1 MNKQTIKDSIMMV
14 LFLLAIM
21 FAIGTIERLMP
32 DDISTNQKAE
42 VHTNSS
48 R

>member
-1 MNKQTIKDSIMMV
+1 MDKQTIKDSIA
-14 LFLLAIM
+14 FLLVM
-21 FAIGTIERLMP
+21 LLVMYAIGTIERLMP
-32 DDISTNQKAE
+32 DDVSTNQKAE